1 MTEMK
6 KFNVLVVDDEKEFRE
21 MTVKQ
26 LLHRGMDA
34 EGAENGRIGLDMVKQ
49 GHFDVVLLDV
59 KMPEM
64 DGIEALREIKH
75 AKPLVEVV
83 LLTGHASVD
92 SGIEGMKLGAFDYL
106 MKPMEFDELLDKLS
120 DAFEKRRIQLEKIEA
135 AQIKKHM
142 SLPS

>member
-21 MTVKQ
+21 MTIKQ
-26 LLHRGMDA
+26 LLHREMNA
-34 EGAENGRIGLDMVKQ
+34 EGAENGRIGLEMVKQ

-64 DGIEALREIKH
+64 DGIEALREMKR
-75 AKPLVEVV
+75 AKPLIEVV
-83 LLTGHASVD
+83 LLTGHASVN

-106 MKPMEFDELLDKLS
+106 MKPMEFEEVLDKLS
-120 DAFEKRRIQLEKIEA
+120 DAFEKRRIQLDKIEA

>member
-21 MTVKQ
+21 MTIKQ

-34 EGAENGRIGLDMVKQ
+34 EGAENGLIGLEMVEK
-49 GHFDVVLLDV
+49 GNFDVVLLDV

-64 DGIEALREIKH
+64 DGIEALRKIRQ

-83 LLTGHASVD
+83 LLTGHASVN

-106 MKPMEFDELLDKLS
+106 MKPMEFEELLDKLS